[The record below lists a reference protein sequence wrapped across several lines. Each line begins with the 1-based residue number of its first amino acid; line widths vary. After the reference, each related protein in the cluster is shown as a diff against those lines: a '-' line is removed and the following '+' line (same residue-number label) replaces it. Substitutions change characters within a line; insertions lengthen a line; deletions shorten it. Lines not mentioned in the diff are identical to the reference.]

1 VLTLHYPVV
10 VGFNFG
16 CHDYNC
22 DMNILLV
29 LK

>member
-1 VLTLHYPVV
+1 M

-16 CHDYNC
+16 CHDTILT

>member
-1 VLTLHYPVV
+1 M

-16 CHDYNC
+16 CHDTIIT

-29 LK
+29 LN